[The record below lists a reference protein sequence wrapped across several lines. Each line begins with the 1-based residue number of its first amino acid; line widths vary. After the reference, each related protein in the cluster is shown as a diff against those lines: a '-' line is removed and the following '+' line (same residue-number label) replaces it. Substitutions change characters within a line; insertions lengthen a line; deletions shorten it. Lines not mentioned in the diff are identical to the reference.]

1 MDGYTE
7 SIVIVLG
14 SPVRGNPSQFAI
26 ERGLESIGLDWR
38 VLSLEVDLADLATAV
53 AGFRVSGIRAIWFDD
68 AMAKHAAQVFGEE
81 SASETSPAIDGFIRR
96 ETSWER
102 FEVRSAVRQ
111 RETDEAARA
120 KEAAMTKEKEPT
132 NTVQDPSTSVDAFPS
147 KDSISQSHPECTD
160 IEPPGISDSIR
171 RQTRQLQLCIEVW
184 TGKRVPVSVLAEAI
198 EEYESV

>member
-14 SPVRGNPSQFAI
+14 SPVRGNPSQFAF

>member
-14 SPVRGNPSQFAI
+14 SPVRGNPSQFAF

-68 AMAKHAAQVFGEE
+68 AMAKHAAQVFGED
-81 SASETSPAIDGFIRR
+81 AANETSPAIDGFIRR
-96 ETSWER
+96 ETRWER

-120 KEAAMTKEKEPT
+120 KEAALTKEKEPT
-132 NTVQDPSTSVDAFPS
+132 NTVQDPLTSVDASPS
-147 KDSISQSHPECTD
+147 KDAISQPHPECTD
-160 IEPPGISDSIR
+160 IEPLGISDSIR

>member
-68 AMAKHAAQVFGEE
+68 AMAKHAAQVFGED
-81 SASETSPAIDGFIRR
+81 AANETSPAIDGFIRR
-96 ETSWER
+96 ETRWER

-120 KEAAMTKEKEPT
+120 KEAALTKEKEPT
-132 NTVQDPSTSVDAFPS
+132 NTVQDPLTSVDASPS
-147 KDSISQSHPECTD
+147 KDAISQPHPECTD
-160 IEPPGISDSIR
+160 IEPLGISDSIR